1 MDQVLY
7 KKISCWMDEH
17 VDEMTRD
24 IVRLVKIPSISDPDS
39 DIKPFGPGCRAALEE
54 MLKIGN
60 EYGFKTKN
68 YENYVGAL
76 WLDDGSPEN
85 TVGMWNHLD
94 VVPVGDNWE
103 YGPFEGVIKDGY
115 IIGRGA
121 QDNKGPAVGML
132 YLMRCLKEL
141 NITTKYRLCLFVGCD
156 EERGM
161 SDLEYYCAHYE
172 TPAMSIIADSG
183 FPVCYGEK
191 GILEGRMIS
200 LKTLSGEVVE
210 LTGGTAGNIIPDKAV
225 AVLKGDRAARR
236 AKTLPEGFEVHTE
249 AGLTTITAHG
259 ISAHSAFPKGGQNAI
274 QRLIKGLLSEKVLSE
289 EDSHILQPFAEAN
302 QDYYGEAAGIS
313 YEDEVSGK
321 LTCAGTVL
329 RVKEGHVQLIFN
341 IRYPVTDSEE
351 QIQRGL
357 ELFCGRHGCRW
368 ERTGGSGPSYF
379 PKEHPAVDLLTGVYN
394 EIMGLETKPFVMGGG
409 TYAKKLPSA
418 FAYGVGGMPK
428 TEEEKNCR
436 LFQPQ
441 HGGAH
446 QPDEGLNI
454 ASLAKALKIYAMS
467 MIALDGIDLDR
478 MQAQIKL

>member
-94 VVPVGDNWE
+94 VVPAGDNWE

-428 TEEEKNCR
+428 TEEEKNCH

-467 MIALDGIDLDR
+467 T
-478 MQAQIKL
+478 

>member
-1 MDQVLY
+1 MDQVLFDR
-7 KKISCWMDEH
+7 ISQWMDAH
-17 VDEMTRD
+17 ADEMAQD
-24 IVRLVKIPSISDPDS
+24 IVRLVRIPSVSDPDS
-39 DIKPFGPGCRAALEE
+39 DSKPFGPGCRAALEE
-54 MLKIGN
+54 MLKIGE

-76 WLDDGSPEN
+76 WLEDGPMEN
-85 TVGMWNHLD
+85 TIGMWNHLD
-94 VVPVGDNWE
+94 VVPVGDSWE
-103 YGPFEGVIKDGY
+103 YPPFEGVIKHGY

-141 NITTKYRLCLFVGCD
+141 NIPMKHRLCLFVGCD

-161 SDLEYYCAHYE
+161 SDLEYYCAHYD
-172 TPAMSIIADSG
+172 TPAMSMIADSG

-191 GILEGRMIS
+191 GILEGRMVS
-200 LKTLSGEVVE
+200 LKPLSGDVVE

-225 AVLKGDRAARR
+225 IVLKGEGSAQR
-236 AKTLPEGFEVHTE
+236 AKALPEGFEVHTE
-249 AGLTTITAHG
+249 DGLTTITAHG
-259 ISAHSAFPKGGQNAI
+259 ISAHSAFPEGSLNAI
-274 QRLIKGLLSEKVLSE
+274 QRLITGLLSEKVLSE
-289 EDSHILQPFAEAN
+289 EDSRILQAFAEAN
-302 QDYYGEAAGIS
+302 QDYYGEAIGIS

-329 RVKEGHVQLIFN
+329 GLKEGYVQLTFN

-351 QIQRGL
+351 QIEAGL
-357 ELFCGRHGCRW
+357 KLFCGSHGCRW

-379 PKEHPAVDLLTGVYN
+379 PKEHPAVELLTGVYN

-409 TYAKKLPSA
+409 TYARKLPSA

-441 HGGAH
+441 HGSAH

-454 ASLAKALKIYAMS
+454 ASLVRALKIYTMGMA
-467 MIALDGIDLDR
+467 ALNDTDINWR
-478 MQAQIKL
+478 EP

>member
-94 VVPVGDNWE
+94 VVPAGDNWE

-351 QIQRGL
+351 QIEAGL
-357 ELFCGRHGCRW
+357 KLFCGSHGCRW

-428 TEEEKNCR
+428 TEEEKNCH

>member
-94 VVPVGDNWE
+94 VVPAGDNWE

-394 EIMGLETKPFVMGGG
+394 EIMGLETKPFGRGGA
-409 TYAKKLPSA
+409 TDAKKRPSA
-418 FAYGVGGMPK
+418 IADGVGGMPK
-428 TEEEKNCR
+428 TEEEKNCH

>member
-1 MDQVLY
+1 
-7 KKISCWMDEH
+7 MDEH

-94 VVPVGDNWE
+94 VVPAGDNWE

-428 TEEEKNCR
+428 TEEEKNCH

>member
-94 VVPVGDNWE
+94 VVPAGDNWE

-428 TEEEKNCR
+428 TEEEKNCH